1 VKGKLEPEGLSEL
14 PLRRARK
21 IDFKEL
27 TAYIRGGV
35 MRALKTV
42 KIRYADREVECLTLF
57 DTGSG
62 ITAIQRAFF
71 EEHFGTSWLKLEKP
85 RRVYWING
93 EYIEIDKYA
102 HIIIIIDGLDFPEV
116 VFIIDSY
123 VREIE
128 VEGRSIRLPE
138 LIIGSGTMDKYGI
151 ALDPKE
157 GVKLG
162 RAVLLV

>member
-1 VKGKLEPEGLSEL
+1 
-14 PLRRARK
+14 
-21 IDFKEL
+21 
-27 TAYIRGGV
+27 

-42 KIRYADREVECLTLF
+42 KIMYMDKEVDCLALF

-62 ITAIQRAFF
+62 ITAIQRTFF
-71 EEHFGTSWLKLEKP
+71 EEHFGASWSKLEKP

-93 EYIEIDKYA
+93 EYIEVDKYA
-102 HIIIIIDGLDFPEV
+102 HITIVIDGLDLPET

-128 VEGRSIRLPE
+128 VEGRRIRLPE

-151 ALDPKE
+151 APDPKE
-157 GVKLG
+157 GVKLTK
-162 RAVLLV
+162 AVLLI

>member
-1 VKGKLEPEGLSEL
+1 
-14 PLRRARK
+14 
-21 IDFKEL
+21 
-27 TAYIRGGV
+27 

-42 KIRYADREVECLTLF
+42 KIRYAGREVECLALF

-71 EEHFGTSWLKLEKP
+71 EEHFGASWLKLEKP

-93 EYIEIDKYA
+93 EYIEVDKYA
-102 HIIIIIDGLDFPEV
+102 YIIIIVDELDLPET
-116 VFIIDSY
+116 VFIIDNY

-128 VEGRSIRLPE
+128 VEGRRIKLPE

-157 GVKLG
+157 GVKLS

>member
-1 VKGKLEPEGLSEL
+1 MKGKVELGELSEL

-21 IDFKEL
+21 IGFREL
-27 TAYIRGGV
+27 TAYTWGSV

-42 KIRYADREVECLTLF
+42 KVKYVGREVERLALF
-57 DTGSG
+57 DTDSG

-71 EEHFGTSWLKLEKP
+71 EEHFGASWLKLEKP

-93 EYIEIDKYA
+93 KYIEIDKYA
-102 HIIIIIDGLDFPEV
+102 YITIIVDELDLPET

-123 VREIE
+123 MREIE
-128 VEGRSIRLPE
+128 VEGGRIKLPE
-138 LIIGSGTMDKYGI
+138 LIIGFGTMDKYGI
-151 ALDPKE
+151 ALDQKE
-157 GVKLG
+157 GVKLS